1 MKQLKVIGKI
11 ISVFFIII
19 ALNSCFEDEYS
30 SSDFD
35 FIGDVYFK
43 KRMIDDTTQY
53 ALSYY
58 VYGSEEMSSAFV
70 TTPENDEIELA
81 AYDGSGYTFYDE
93 PSTVEYSTEAP
104 ATGDYTFTVTYNG
117 TELSGTDV
125 LEFYDLEIPDTIYF
139 EYNSISQSIDLEWN
153 TVYGADGYI
162 IQMKY
167 TTGEMVYSSDWI
179 DDETNYASID
189 IDTGTW
195 YESPASGTTY
205 IVEILAI
212 RFETSTYYTSDAYN
226 INEMAIKEIETTWG
240 EE

>member
-1 MKQLKVIGKI
+1 MKQLKLTGKI

-19 ALNSCFEDEYS
+19 ALNSCFEDENS
-30 SSDFD
+30 NSDFD
-35 FIGDVYFK
+35 FIGDVYIK
-43 KRMIDDTTQY
+43 KRMIADTSQY
-53 ALSYY
+53 ALAYY
-58 VYGSEEMSSAFV
+58 AYGSEEMSAVFV
-70 TTPENDEIELA
+70 TSPENDETELA
-81 AYDGSGYTFYDE
+81 EFDGSSYTFYDE
-93 PSTVEYSTEAP
+93 PLTSEYSTEAP
-104 ATGDYTFTVTYNG
+104 ATGDYTFTVTYDG

-139 EYNSISQSIDLEWN
+139 EFNSLSQSIDLEWN

-167 TTGEMVYSSDWI
+167 TTGDILYYSDWL

-212 RFETSTYYTSDAYN
+212 RFETGTYYTADALN
-226 INEMAIKEIETTWG
+226 INEMSIKEIQTTWG